1 MPSPVICWFR
11 QDLRLHDNPAWSAA
25 CKTGA
30 QVIALYILD
39 DKNAAQWKMGSSSR
53 VWLHHSLEM
62 LNKSLGGNLVMMSGD
77 AKTILSELAEK
88 SHSDK
93 IFWNRCYEPWRIARD
108 KDIKETLT
116 SKNIQIESFNG
127 SLLWEPWEIKKQ
139 DGIPYRVFT
148 PYFRKGCLGALPP
161 RAPIPCPPLPSF
173 HRNIQSK
180 SLDELN
186 LLPKYPSWD
195 IPMISY
201 WKVGEQA
208 AHKQLDRFLET
219 KLDGYKDKRNYPS
232 LAQTSKLSSHLHFG
246 EISPHQV
253 WHRSTEYGI
262 KSSAG
267 PDLDCFQ
274 SELAWREFSY
284 SLLYYNPD
292 LPEKP
297 LNKKFEQFDWVA
309 PDNET
314 LERWQKGETGYP
326 IVDAGMREL
335 WATGYMHNRV
345 RMITASFLIKDLRY
359 HWRIGEEWFWDTL
372 VDANL
377 ANNAASWQWV
387 AGCGADAAPYFRIF
401 NPTTQ
406 GEKFDPENEYINK
419 WAPDSHKIKPLVD
432 HKKAREKALEAFK
445 AIK

>member
-30 QVIALYILD
+30 QIIALYILD
-39 DKNAAQWKMGSSSR
+39 DKNSAQWKMGSSSR

-77 AKTILSELAEK
+77 AKTILSELTEK

-93 IFWNRCYEPWRIARD
+93 IFWNRCYEPWRSARD

-139 DGIPYRVFT
+139 DGTPYRVFT
-148 PYFRKGCLGALPP
+148 PYFRKGCLGSPPP

-173 HRNIQSK
+173 HRDIKSK

-208 AHKQLDRFLET
+208 ADKQLDIFLET

-232 LAQTSKLSSHLHFG
+232 LDQTSKLSPHLHFG

-253 WHRSTEYGI
+253 WHRSTECGI

-297 LNKKFEQFDWVA
+297 LNKKFEQFDWVS

-359 HWRIGEEWFWDTL
+359 HWRIGEDWFWDTL

-419 WAPDSHKIKPLVD
+419 CAPDSHKIKPLVD